1 MEHNNQLLMY
11 RDCTPVVDVDY
22 DSERNHSLAWVI
34 AEAISD
40 AAGIPPTELPPLYD
54 AIDLDA
60 VAQLLDSQ
68 DGTSS
73 ETAVL
78 GFTFEQWNVFVRSDG
93 SIRVCNGTHSQ
104 DPVPVFD

>member
-11 RDCTPVVDVDY
+11 RDCTPVVDARY
-22 DSERNHSLAWVI
+22 DSESNSSVAWAI
-34 AEAISD
+34 AEAVAD
-40 AAGIPPTELPPLYD
+40 AAGVPSTELPPLYD

-60 VAQLLDSQ
+60 VARLVDNR
-68 DGTSS
+68 DRKSS

-78 GFTFEQWNVFVRSDG
+78 GFTFEQWKVFVRSDG
-93 SIRVCNGTHSQ
+93 TIRICNGDHSH